1 MWSAKSTKRRS
12 TTLELTVPRL
22 AMVWEISLISSSS
35 IRLKIL
41 AVCSSPSES
50 TRIAAFSAPLS
61 ERTSSRLRI
70 LDQFP
75 LRALVHPGADDRDR
89 FLGVLFDDLAD
100 LLDARGAHAS
110 LDLADVDHA
119 VDGVR
124 RSSRHRRRR
133 DAGGVAAARRRQC
146 PAAPRPAPPALSLG
160 ADPGSRIA

>member
-1 MWSAKSTKRRS
+1 MWSANARKRRS
-12 TTLELTVPRL
+12 TTRELSVQRL

-70 LDQFP
+70 LDQSP

-89 FLGVLFDDLAD
+89 FLGVFLDDLAD

-110 LDLADVDHA
+110 LDLADVDHV
-119 VDGVR
+119 VDGVC
-124 RSSRHRRRR
+124 RSGRHRGRW
-133 DAGGVAAARRRQC
+133 DAGGAGFGR
-146 PAAPRPAPPALSLG
+146 G
-160 ADPGSRIA
+160 

>member
-75 LRALVHPGADDRDR
+75 LRALVHPGAADRDR

-124 RSSRHRRRR
+124 GAGRYRRRGH
-133 DAGGVAAARRRQC
+133 AGGIAAGRRGQRRAARRAAQQALSF
-146 PAAPRPAPPALSLG
+146 PAAQR
-160 ADPGSRIA
+160 